1 MKTHE
6 RKTDARS
13 QVKTER
19 AQTSASAGGQG
30 HGHDFDLWVDLPGG
44 ICEVQCRETKKG
56 PRFYYWSGNPYGRW
70 IPCKASE
77 VIFRNSEDVNHG

>member
-1 MKTHE
+1 MNT
-6 RKTDARS
+6 TDRNQAPEATGRPEGAQDRLS
-13 QVKTER
+13 NPQVVTN
-19 AQTSASAGGQG
+19 
-30 HGHDFDLWVDLPGG
+30 HDFDLWVDLPGG

-77 VIFRNSEDVNHG
+77 VICRNIEDRNHD

>member
-1 MKTHE
+1 MNTNS
-6 RKTDARS
+6 RKQTPDHTS
-13 QVKTER
+13 QTEG
-19 AQTSASAGGQG
+19 SGFNNPQG
-30 HGHDFDLWVDLPGG
+30 VINHDFDLWVDLPGG

-77 VIFRNSEDVNHG
+77 VICRTHIEDMNHD

>member
-1 MKTHE
+1 MNTNS
-6 RKTDARS
+6 RKQDARS
-13 QVKTER
+13 QTEGLGFNNP
-19 AQTSASAGGQG
+19 QGGP
-30 HGHDFDLWVDLPGG
+30 GHDFDLWVDLPGG
-44 ICEVQCRETKKG
+44 ICEAQCRETKKG